1 MTKALSII
9 LLAAVMTSC
18 TKGGNTIEVPDPSDA
33 PSTKPLVT
41 VVYDPDALETAQT
54 MLGSDAPTCRKLLM
68 VAEPC
73 YGESVIR
80 SLEGIKGVLGIS
92 GASAHEQS
100 WADNWST
107 TTGWLSN
114 RFTQNFITCLTAD
127 PYTTYRSLFLYCAA
141 HTLGSHTK
149 IVNASC
155 FGNLATTS
163 PSEFIIYK

>member
-41 VVYDPDALETAQT
+41 VVYDPDALGDHSYNDLICQGVEAAANKYGIRTMQLSPVSKEEGLAYLETDT
-54 MLGSDAPTCRKLLM
+54 P
-68 VAEPC
+68 
-73 YGESVIR
+73 
-80 SLEGIKGVLGIS
+80 LEG
-92 GASAHEQS
+92 
-100 WADNWST
+100 
-107 TTGWLSN
+107 
-114 RFTQNFITCLTAD
+114 
-127 PYTTYRSLFLYCAA
+127 
-141 HTLGSHTK
+141 GSHTK